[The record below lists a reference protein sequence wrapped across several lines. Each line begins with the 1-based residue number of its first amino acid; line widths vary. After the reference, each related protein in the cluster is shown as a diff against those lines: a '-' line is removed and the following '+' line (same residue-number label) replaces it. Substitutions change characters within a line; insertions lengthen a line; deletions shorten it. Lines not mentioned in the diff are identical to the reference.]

1 MREAQAFGKQGS
13 ARPAVTLLIAAETR
27 NAECEMR
34 RVGPTRR
41 RRFKE
46 KEDRG
51 VSGAGSVRGGRNP
64 RTHGLASPCLAP
76 ARGALPLSLPLS
88 AALAAGGSR
97 VFPPGGGGL
106 KYDKGGVRTAP
117 CGPNPVALAQT

>member
-13 ARPAVTLLIAAETR
+13 ARPAVTLLIVAETR

-51 VSGAGSVRGGRNP
+51 VSGAGSVQAGGTRGPTAGFSLPRACAGR
-64 RTHGLASPCLAP
+64 LASLPASLRGPGSGREPCVP
-76 ARGALPLSLPLS
+76 AWRGRLEI
-88 AALAAGGSR
+88 
-97 VFPPGGGGL
+97 
-106 KYDKGGVRTAP
+106 
-117 CGPNPVALAQT
+117 

>member
-1 MREAQAFGKQGS
+1 M
-13 ARPAVTLLIAAETR
+13 R
-27 NAECEMR
+27 NARC
-34 RVGPTRR
+34 VAWGPPADAGLRKRKTEAFQEPALSEAGGTR
-41 RRFKE
+41 
-46 KEDRG
+46 G
-51 VSGAGSVRGGRNP
+51 P
-64 RTHGLASPCLAP
+64 GLASPCPAP

-106 KYDKGGVRTAP
+106 KYDKGGAVRTAP

>member
-13 ARPAVTLLIAAETR
+13 ARPAVTLLIVAETR

-64 RTHGLASPCLAP
+64 RTHGWLLPAPHLRGAPCLSPCLSPRPWQRA
-76 ARGALPLSLPLS
+76 GAVCSR
-88 AALAAGGSR
+88 LAGEA
-97 VFPPGGGGL
+97 
-106 KYDKGGVRTAP
+106 
-117 CGPNPVALAQT
+117 